1 MVVLRDRRVHPRM
14 ALAAPYIVVAW
25 LPWLLLLSI
34 LVWAANKSIAMNDE
48 GALLLGYKYPALVS
62 AESGG

>member
-1 MVVLRDRRVHPRM
+1 M